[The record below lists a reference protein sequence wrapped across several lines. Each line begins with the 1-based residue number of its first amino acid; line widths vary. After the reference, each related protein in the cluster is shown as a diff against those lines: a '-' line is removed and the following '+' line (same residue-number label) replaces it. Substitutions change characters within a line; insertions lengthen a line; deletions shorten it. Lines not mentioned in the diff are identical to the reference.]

1 MKSHFTIHHKIQFWV
16 GILAT
21 VASLVFTIVF
31 MLMVKKNI
39 PIHYDWNWNPTGY
52 GHSGTILIVPLVML
66 PTNLLIVA
74 IGYFMPPEA
83 WNLPVKPKEGCEE
96 TLYRITAYMLSLIVL
111 EDGLYSLILTIAAA
125 YQIRPILQV
134 VTYAYV
140 IILIA
145 TCVIDIILCIVK
157 NKPKNNT
164 FEI

>member
-1 MKSHFTIHHKIQFWV
+1 MKKQFTIHHKLQFWI

-21 VASLVFTIVF
+21 VASLIFTIIF
-31 MLMVKKNI
+31 MLMTKEDI

-52 GHSGTILIVPLVML
+52 GHSGTLLIVPLIML
-66 PTNLLIVA
+66 PVNLMIYA

-125 YQIRPILQV
+125 FQIKSLLQIS
-134 VTYAYV
+134 TPAYL
-140 IILIA
+140 IILTA
-145 TCVIDIILCIVK
+145 TCIIDIILCVVK
-157 NKPKNNT
+157 NKPKDNT